1 MLLWL
6 AIVLKLFVFN
16 TFNFFLLQV
25 SFEMIIKGVE
35 CARRIFDE
43 VALELSKLKSS
54 EFFSSW
60 GLNGFCSVPEHKR
73 VIALCSS
80 KVVTKL
86 LSTHRGREIQE
97 EVIIKGGHV
106 NIRSQVKISNPNFTI
121 KTVTMTKIGN
131 GWNHVFFRYKNYLKK
146 YVVEYTKMVLLKI
159 RQSHSILV
167 GLKRNIWVAKA
178 LNLSWNALLQRSLCQ
193 VYFIE
198 I

>member
-1 MLLWL
+1 
-6 AIVLKLFVFN
+6 
-16 TFNFFLLQV
+16 
-25 SFEMIIKGVE
+25 MIIKGVE

-86 LSTHRGREIQE
+86 LSTHRRGEIQE

-146 YVVEYTKMVLLKI
+146 YVVKVYKEGTFKNLTKSFNLGGSEKEHLSAEGTQPLMECFTIKIPLPSLLYWNISPEVFYTHCWKC
-159 RQSHSILV
+159 ILV
-167 GLKRNIWVAKA
+167 V
-178 LNLSWNALLQRSLCQ
+178 SQ
-193 VYFIE
+193 VIM

>member
-1 MLLWL
+1 
-6 AIVLKLFVFN
+6 
-16 TFNFFLLQV
+16 
-25 SFEMIIKGVE
+25 MIIKGVE

-86 LSTHRGREIQE
+86 LSTHRRREIQE

-131 GWNHVFFRYKNYLKK
+131 G
-146 YVVEYTKMVLLKI
+146 
-159 RQSHSILV
+159 
-167 GLKRNIWVAKA
+167 
-178 LNLSWNALLQRSLCQ
+178 
-193 VYFIE
+193 
-198 I
+198 

>member
-86 LSTHRGREIQE
+86 LSTHRRREIQE

-146 YVVEYTKMVLLKI
+146 YVVKYTKMVLLRI
-159 RQSHSILV
+159 WQSHSLLV